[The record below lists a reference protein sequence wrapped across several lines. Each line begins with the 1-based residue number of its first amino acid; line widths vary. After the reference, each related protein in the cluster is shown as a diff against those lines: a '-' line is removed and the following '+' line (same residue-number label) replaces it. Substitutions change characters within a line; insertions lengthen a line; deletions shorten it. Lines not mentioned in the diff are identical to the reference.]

1 MNKKRRYQ
9 RVTFS
14 ALTELL
20 LSEEDTL
27 IHAYPFSAGYGGMG
41 VYTLRPISIGQ
52 EITARIFLNM
62 GNGKKVMDTITSVVK
77 WCDLMGGM
85 YRLGIEFKEINP
97 KEHRPL
103 LAYLKGSEGLQ

>member
-41 VYTLRPISIGQ
+41 MYTLRPISIGR

-62 GNGKKVMDTITSVVK
+62 GKGKKVMDTITSVVK

>member
-1 MNKKRRYQ
+1 MSKKRRYP

-41 VYTLRPISIGQ
+41 VYTLRPIPIGSQ
-52 EITARIFLNM
+52 ILTRVFLNM
-62 GNGKKVMDTITSVVK
+62 GNGRKATDTIQSIVK
-77 WCDLMGGM
+77 WCDLIGGM
-85 YRLGIEFKEINP
+85 YRLGLEFKDINP

-103 LAYLKGSEGLQ
+103 LAFLKGTAQRQ

>member
-1 MNKKRRYQ
+1 MNKKRRYP

-41 VYTLRPISIGQ
+41 VYTLRPISVGQ
-52 EITARIFLNM
+52 EVTARIFLNM
-62 GNGKKVMDTITSVVK
+62 GDGKKVIDAINSIVK
-77 WCDLMGGM
+77 WCDLIGGM
-85 YRLGIEFKEINP
+85 YRLGIEFKDINP
-97 KEHRPL
+97 KEHRPF
-103 LAYLKGSEGLQ
+103 LAYLKGSAPWQ

>member
-1 MNKKRRYQ
+1 MDKKRRYP

-52 EITARIFLNM
+52 EVIARVFLNM
-62 GNGKKVMDTITSVVK
+62 GNGKKVTDTINSIVK
-77 WCDLMGGM
+77 WCDLIGGM

-97 KEHRPL
+97 KEHRPF
-103 LAYLKGSEGLQ
+103 LAYLKESARWQ